1 VSSKMPSF
9 YRMKERLFGGKH
21 PTRADPAP
29 GITRHAASPIASGPS
44 TGQPSSLSLPLPTS
58 SSPRASPPSEAAQNL
73 AVSHDPPFSPRPHAP
88 SGVATI
94 STSDVNK
101 TFEKAIA
108 IAVERLPAIQ
118 VAAFTHASKNIDE
131 HTLLSDVRAYDAT
144 HKDNSSFRP
153 HAERLSKFLGFLNQG
168 MGGIAIGIQASP
180 EISSLVVGA
189 ARIVID
195 LALKY
200 AMFFTRLA
208 GMISTLQDLLLPL
221 GEYAKTADIE
231 HVGNTVASAYAN
243 ILEFG
248 WKARR
253 VFVDDNGN
261 QRKWAS
267 LRAFIRQHWETF
279 ESEFVSIKEDLQHNL
294 YVLQHSTTAM
304 SFDAV
309 RKMEKSQILE
319 RKSETAVAML
329 LVQTS
334 R

>member
-1 VSSKMPSF
+1 MSLFRKV
-9 YRMKERLFGGKH
+9 RERLSDRKR
-21 PTRADPAP
+21 PPRADPAP
-29 GITRHAASPIASGPS
+29 GITPHAASHTASAPS
-44 TGQPSSLSLPLPTS
+44 TGQPSSLSLPLSTS
-58 SSPRASPPSEAAQNL
+58 PSPSAPPPSGAVQTL
-73 AVSHDPPFSPRPHAP
+73 AVSHGLSPSPHPHAP
-88 SGVATI
+88 SSVATI
-94 STSDVNK
+94 SVSHVNK

-118 VAAFTHASKNIDE
+118 VAAFTHASKNIEE

-243 ILEFG
+243 MLEFG

-309 RKMEKSQILE
+309 RKMGRSQILD
-319 RKSETAVAML
+319 RKSEATVTML

-334 R
+334 C